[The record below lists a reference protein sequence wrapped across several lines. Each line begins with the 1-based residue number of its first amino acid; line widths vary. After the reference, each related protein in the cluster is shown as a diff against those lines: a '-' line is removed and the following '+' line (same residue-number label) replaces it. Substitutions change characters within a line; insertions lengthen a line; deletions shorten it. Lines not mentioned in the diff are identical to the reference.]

1 MIKTIFIL
9 ILNIFNY
16 MTKLTFSGTGRVFP
30 ESDDTT
36 IYRLLNKLF
45 LCNWLDQ
52 QLIYAF
58 YNITYSVFN

>member
-1 MIKTIFIL
+1 
-9 ILNIFNY
+9 